1 VDDASGHYTTGYF
14 WGNNYWTGSMM
25 LCRSIF
31 KTDEDNFFSKKAENS
46 HDGLTTINGNN
57 KASVLVKHENPPF
70 VPRFGVL
77 KVLLNETFT
86 TPTVSKICLI
96 IRFAFV

>member
-1 VDDASGHYTTGYF
+1 MDDASGHYATGYF

-31 KTDEDNFFSKKAENS
+31 KTEDDDSFYLKKTENS
-46 HDGLTTINGNN
+46 HDGLTTINGNRAGAGVHN
-57 KASVLVKHENPPF
+57 DNPPF

-77 KVLLNETFT
+77 KFRLHEILT
-86 TPTVSKICLI
+86 TPTVRI
-96 IRFAFV
+96 